1 METMKI
7 LKDIV
12 AGFIEIGENSF
23 LHRDL
28 KLANIFMKNGKA
40 KIADFGFAKKIRYSS
55 ERERYN
61 VGSPLYMSPQALKRN
76 IYSVKNDIWS
86 IGIMTYELLH
96 GQTPWECRTEKELMD
111 KMVKVPVRFKDHLNL
126 SNEIKYF
133 IKKCLEVDEAKR
145 MSLSDLKEWL
155 DDPQARLSLGADN
168 KERVTL
174 PPKL

>member
-1 METMKI
+1 MLDCEIQALKTLKHENVLSCFEVVRDINSCHIITEFCNEGDLSAYLKKKRRLSENETMKI

-61 VGSPLYMSPQALKRN
+61 VGSPLYMSPEALKKN

-86 IGIMTYELLH
+86 IGIMAYELLH
-96 GQTPWECRTEKELMD
+96 G
-111 KMVKVPVRFKDHLNL
+111 
-126 SNEIKYF
+126 
-133 IKKCLEVDEAKR
+133 
-145 MSLSDLKEWL
+145 
-155 DDPQARLSLGADN
+155 
-168 KERVTL
+168 
-174 PPKL
+174 

>member
-1 METMKI
+1 
-7 LKDIV
+7 
-12 AGFIEIGENSF
+12 
-23 LHRDL
+23 
-28 KLANIFMKNGKA
+28 
-40 KIADFGFAKKIRYSS
+40 
-55 ERERYN
+55 
-61 VGSPLYMSPQALKRN
+61 
-76 IYSVKNDIWS
+76 
-86 IGIMTYELLH
+86 
-96 GQTPWECRTEKELMD
+96 MD